1 MGADDQPRDLVVLGA
16 LGGMARLL
24 TSGVLGGLSWRDV
37 WLLDVR
43 EAVFDVVA
51 PPLAA
56 GRVVRAR
63 VVDPQSPVAE
73 VRLVDPDGR
82 QVDLEALGDLEAA
95 VMMAVP
101 QAKLPM
107 AARWLLPRLGRGS
120 VAFDIAS
127 EKSAALAALGNG
139 DPDLATFGTH
149 PLFGHSVGTID
160 GQTVVV
166 CPSLRHPGAHRWFAA
181 AVERAGGA
189 VKLMT
194 PERHDLVMAYVQT
207 ATHQALLTL
216 AEVVASSGLDIERD
230 LWECRTPQ
238 FETLMA
244 MMSRVLSPEQEETI
258 ASIQLSTAGGRV
270 AEELQDAHE
279 RVHDAIATGSLPRLR
294 GYIQQV
300 REPFSG
306 SLFNRMQQASNLAT
320 RAVQSPRSAL
330 AEQRRAG
337 GLVGACPKGAPER
350 MRVGEVVDVTTTSLV
365 LRNLLHGPRG
375 GAVLLGRNERAAR
388 KLGVSGKPTEV
399 ELSLGKVDL
408 FVGPDL
414 EAVLEDWLGSIE
426 VDVRLLGP
434 ESVDGAAM
442 ARLALDHPSV
452 RRAELVAEEVRSG
465 QREYVVR
472 CAVRADHEVSGLAVA
487 LQSRSDRS
495 YAWPDLAVA
504 RAVTEAPV
512 AGIGYL
518 GPAGTFSAAAAATL
532 AARFGDAAPGL
543 VAFEDFADLL
553 GGLGDDAVQLVVL
566 PLCNSA
572 TGLVEASAVALE
584 EAGVPVEGGGVVDV
598 KVRFDAYCRPA
609 EGLRPGLEVLSQPQ
623 ALRQCRR
630 FITLHQL
637 RERECASTLDAVERV
652 AAGDGDVALAPA
664 GLSPALGVEAVDSHV
679 GDVPGAITRFLVLSR
694 TGAVATVDEAGRSDA
709 ADPPR
714 RSLWLVAAGASVPF
728 PSPASRFDEVLAGPS
743 GRRLVISTDAD
754 RLAPGPGVLPLG
766 NFPWSPRTPIVAV

>member
-1 MGADDQPRDLVVLGA
+1 MGQPRDLVVLGA

-24 TSGVLGGLSWRDV
+24 TEGILAPLTWRDV
-37 WLLDVR
+37 WLLDTR
-43 EAVFDVVA
+43 EAVLTAEVPLVA
-51 PPLAA
+51 T
-56 GRVVRAR
+56 GSVVRAQ
-63 VVDPQSPVAE
+63 VVEPSSAAGTTRLVGADGAE
-73 VRLVDPDGR
+73 VDQAGLA
-82 QVDLEALGDLEAA
+82 ALDAA

-101 QAKLPM
+101 QAKLPL
-107 AARWLLPRLGRGS
+107 AARWLLPLVGRSS
-120 VAFDIAS
+120 VVFDIAS

-139 DPDLATFGTH
+139 DPDVVVFGTH

-160 GQTVVV
+160 GQTVVI
-166 CPSLRHPGAHRWFAA
+166 CPSLRAPDAHAWLAA
-181 AVERAGGA
+181 AVEAAGGA
-189 VKLMT
+189 VKVMA

-270 AEELQDAHE
+270 AEELRDAHD

-294 GYIQQV
+294 GYIEQV

-337 GLVGACPKGAPER
+337 ALVGVAPKGAPEK
-350 MRVGEVVDVTTTSLV
+350 MKVGEVVDVTTTSLV

-388 KLGVSGKPTEV
+388 KLGVSGKPAEV
-399 ELSLGKVDL
+399 ELSLGKVDIVL
-408 FVGPDL
+408 GPDL
-414 EAVLEDWLGSIE
+414 DAVLEEWLGSIE

-434 ESVDGAAM
+434 ESVAGTAM

-452 RRAELVAEEVRSG
+452 RSAELVSDEVRSG

-472 CAVRADHEVSGLAVA
+472 CAVRADHDTAGLAVA
-487 LQSRSDRS
+487 LQRRSDRS
-495 YAWPDLAVA
+495 YAWPE
-504 RAVTEAPV
+504 RAVTRSLAHAEV
-512 AGIGYL
+512 AAVGYL
-518 GPAGTFSAAAAATL
+518 GPAGTFSAAAASSL
-532 AARFGDAAPGL
+532 AESLARPAPAL
-543 VAFEDFADLL
+543 VPFEDFDDLL
-553 GGLGDDAVQLVVL
+553 DGLAADRVQLVVL
-566 PLCNSA
+566 PVCNSA
-572 TGLVEASAVALE
+572 TGLVEASAAALE
-584 EAGVPVEGGGVVDV
+584 GHGGAGLAGWGIVDV
-598 KVRFDAYCRPA
+598 EVRFDAYCRPG
-609 EGLRPGLEVLSQPQ
+609 EGLRPGSEVLSQSQ
-623 ALRQCRR
+623 GLLQCQR
-630 FITLHQL
+630 FIGRHRLV
-637 RERECASTLDAVERV
+637 ERECASTLDGVERV

-664 GLSPALGVEAVDSHV
+664 GLDPLGVEVVDSNI

-694 TGAVATVDEAGRSDA
+694 ADGLVVTGAAGPG
-709 ADPPR
+709 ADPPA
-714 RSLWLVAAGASVPF
+714 RSVWLLAADASVPV
-728 PSPASRFDEVLAGPS
+728 PEAGSRFDEVVAGAS
-743 GRRLVISTDAD
+743 GRRLWISTDAG
-754 RLAPGPGVLPLG
+754 RIPPGPGVRALG
-766 NFPWSPRTPIVAV
+766 TFPWSPRTPIVAV

>member
-1 MGADDQPRDLVVLGA
+1 MEGRDQPRDLVVLGA

-24 TSGVLGGLSWRDV
+24 TAGVLDGLPWRDV

-43 EAVFDVVA
+43 DAVFAVDP
-51 PPLAA
+51 PPLTA

-63 VVDPQSPVAE
+63 VVEPPTAMGE
-73 VRLVDPDGR
+73 TRLVGAEGEE
-82 QVDLEALGDLEAA
+82 VDQAGLGDLEAA

-101 QAKLPM
+101 QAKLPL
-107 AARWLLPRLGRGS
+107 AARWLLPRLGRDS
-120 VAFDIAS
+120 VVFDIAS

-139 DPDLATFGTH
+139 DPDLVAFGTH

-166 CPSLRHPGAHRWFAA
+166 CPSLRHPEAHQWFAR

-189 VKLMT
+189 VKVMT
-194 PERHDLVMAYVQT
+194 AERHDLVMAYVQT

-279 RVHDAIATGSLPRLR
+279 RVHDAIASGSLPRLR
-294 GYIQQV
+294 GYIEQV

-330 AEQRRAG
+330 AEARRAG
-337 GLVGACPKGAPER
+337 DLVGACPKGAPER
-350 MRVGEVVDVTTTSLV
+350 MRVGEVVDITTTSLV
-365 LRNLLHGPRG
+365 LRNLMHGPAG

-388 KLGVSGKPTEV
+388 KLGVSGKPDQV
-399 ELSLGKVDL
+399 ELSLGKVEL
-408 FVGPDL
+408 FFGPDL
-414 EAVLEDWLGSIE
+414 EVVLEEWLGSIE

-442 ARLALDHPSV
+442 ARLALAHPSV
-452 RRAELVAEEVRSG
+452 RRVELVSEEVRSG

-472 CAVRADHEVSGLAVA
+472 CAVRADHDVAGLAVT
-487 LQSRSDRS
+487 LQARSDEI

-504 RAVTEAPV
+504 RAITVAPV
-512 AGIGYL
+512 GAIGYL
-518 GPAGTFSAAAAATL
+518 GPAGTFSAAAAGTL
-532 AARFGDAAPGL
+532 AARFADVPPEL
-543 VAFEDFADLL
+543 VAFEDFSGLL
-553 GGLGDDAVQLVVL
+553 AGLDDDAVQLAVL

-572 TGLVEASAVALE
+572 TGLVEAAAEALE
-584 EAGVPVEGGGVVDV
+584 GGVAVRGWGVVDV
-598 KVRFDAYCRPA
+598 KVRFDAYCRP
-609 EGLRPGLEVLSQPQ
+609 GDPLRPGRVVLSQAQ

-630 FITLHQL
+630 FIALHQL
-637 RERECASTLDAVERV
+637 EERECASTLDAVERV

-664 GLSPALGVEAVDSHV
+664 GLRSMLGVEVVDSHV

-694 TGAVATVDEAGRSDA
+694 AEGRTVDGASPPTGA

-714 RSLWLVAAGASVPF
+714 RSLWLVAADASVPV
-728 PSPASRFDEVLAGPS
+728 PDPASRFDEVLAGPS
-743 GRRLVISTDAD
+743 GRRLVISTDPD
-754 RLAPGPGVLPLG
+754 RLSPGPGVIALG
-766 NFPWSPRTPIVAV
+766 TFPWSPRTPLVAV